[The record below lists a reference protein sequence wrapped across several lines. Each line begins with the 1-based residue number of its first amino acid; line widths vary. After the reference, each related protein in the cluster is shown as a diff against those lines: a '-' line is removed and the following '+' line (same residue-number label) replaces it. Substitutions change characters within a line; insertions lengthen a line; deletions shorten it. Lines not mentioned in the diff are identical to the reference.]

1 MYCLYFTIKYDKMQ
15 IMKILIDADGCPV
28 VKITESVAKR
38 YKTNCII
45 FCDTSHSF
53 ESEYSEIITVSKG
66 SDSVDFAIANSAENG
81 DIVVTQDYGLSA
93 MALSKGAFPITQNG
107 LVIDESNIETLLMTR
122 YISKKQRQAGVH
134 LKGPSKR
141 TKHQDLQF
149 EKALE
154 ELINK

>member
-1 MYCLYFTIKYDKMQ
+1 
-15 IMKILIDADGCPV
+15 MKILIDADGCPV
-28 VKITESVAKR
+28 VKITESIASR
-38 YKTNCII
+38 YNTDCII

-53 ESEYSEIITVSKG
+53 ESEYSEIITVCKG
-66 SDSVDFAIANSAENG
+66 ADSVDFAIANYADYG

-93 MALSKGAFPITQNG
+93 MALSKGALPVTQNG
-107 LVIDESNIETLLMTR
+107 LVINENNIETLLMTR
-122 YISKKQRQAGVH
+122 YISKKQRQSGVH

-141 TKHQDLQF
+141 TKQQDLQF